1 MVSGCWAHGGGGPR
15 PPSLPHVAGL
25 CQGPRPGT
33 CRTRFPRSTCAGR
46 TPHPRNTLAQA
57 RLPSLLAAPMPGS
70 APRCP
75 PRHPGL
81 LEALSGVGGGWDPRP
96 PSRSS
101 RRPPVRPVYIWAPAV
116 GGTERGAD
124 PGWGA
129 CYGENGQALCHRACD
144 RGGDRWRRAAA
155 TRDVC
160 LTAGAQEELFWDLLE
175 RPRGLRASP
184 EAGGIPGSSRPS
196 APCASRPRTRPGP
209 GTKIATA
216 GRGQPPPH
224 GGPSL

>member
-1 MVSGCWAHGGGGPR
+1 MSGAQAGH
-15 PPSLPHVAGL
+15 LPDSVPQEHA
-25 CQGPRPGT
+25 
-33 CRTRFPRSTCAGR
+33 CRTHPPPQEHLSSGQTPLPARGSHAWVCA
-46 TPHPRNTLAQA
+46 QV
-57 RLPSLLAAPMPGS
+57 
-70 APRCP
+70 P